1 MSHDRSAHTRLFV
14 GGTASGIGSLPHR
27 NAREAAEFALRIT
40 PELPCIPTLPKLS
53 PAEGMIAQA
62 VVGIRGISVGQYGSL
77 LVDADRIDP
86 DEMVTTDFDHGA
98 YTGLRAFLEVAHGYE
113 GPIKWQFTGPVT
125 LGLALLRAGVPARLA
140 FEVAKK
146 TVRTHVANIHQL
158 LQSTFPQSLQVVFI
172 DEPDLALLMDES
184 FPIAPEPAV
193 DLISGALAII
203 EGGATMGLHSCSSVD
218 PSILTAAGPAIL
230 SLPVSSRLVDHAGAL
245 SEFLDRGGVIAWGVV
260 PTNGPVMASA
270 ERSWKRL
277 ASLWCELVQAGCD
290 AMRLRQQS
298 LVTPACGLANHTETT
313 AEIVYAQ
320 VRDIGERV
328 RTQAVATRLT
338 VGA

>member
-1 MSHDRSAHTRLFV
+1 MSHDRSAHARLFV
-14 GGTASGIGSLPHR
+14 GGTASAIGSLPHR
-27 NAREAAEFALRIT
+27 DAHQAAEFALRIT
-40 PELPCIPTLPKLS
+40 PELPCIPSLPKCS

-86 DEMVTTDFDHGA
+86 DAPVTTDLDHGA
-98 YTGLRAFLEVAHGYE
+98 YAGLRAFVEVARGYE
-113 GPIKWQFTGPVT
+113 GPVKWQFTGPVT
-125 LGLALLRAGVPARLA
+125 LGLALLRSGVPAPLA
-140 FEVAKK
+140 FDVARK
-146 TVRTHVANIHQL
+146 TVRAHVAAIHEFV
-158 LQSTFPQSLQVVFI
+158 QSELPQSLQVVFI
-172 DEPDLALLMDES
+172 DEPDLSLLMDES

-193 DLISGALAII
+193 DLMSAALATIESGAM
-203 EGGATMGLHSCSSVD
+203 MGMHSCSTVD
-218 PSILTAAGPAIL
+218 PAILTATGPAIL
-230 SLPVSSRLVDHAGAL
+230 SLPVSSHLIGHAGAIA
-245 SEFLDRGGVIAWGVV
+245 EFLDRDGVIAWGVV
-260 PTNGPVMASA
+260 PTHGPVMASA

-277 ASLWCELVQAGCD
+277 ASLWCDLVQAGCD